1 MDEIKLSTRESDER
15 YARYVRERNKILF
28 GENEKNIKD
37 KIVDIV
43 LVGMLVWTFILL
55 VAFTILLFVHLFE

>member
-1 MDEIKLSTRESDER
+1 MDGIKLSTLESDAR

-28 GENEKNIKD
+28 GENKKNVKD

-43 LVGMLVWTFILL
+43 LVGMLVWSFILL
-55 VAFTILLFVHLFE
+55 VAFTILLLVSLFK

>member
-1 MDEIKLSTRESDER
+1 MNGIKLSTIESDRR

-28 GENEKNIKD
+28 GENKKNIKD

-43 LVGMLVWTFILL
+43 IVGMLVWSFILL
-55 VAFTILLFVHLFE
+55 TVFTILLLAQLFK

>member
-1 MDEIKLSTRESDER
+1 MNGIKLSAIESDRR

-28 GENEKNIKD
+28 GENKKNIKD

-43 LVGMLVWTFILL
+43 LVGMLVWSFILL
-55 VAFTILLFVHLFE
+55 TVFTILLLAQLFK

>member
-1 MDEIKLSTRESDER
+1 MNGIKLSTIESDRR

-28 GENEKNIKD
+28 GENKKNIKD

-43 LVGMLVWTFILL
+43 LVGMLVWSFILL
-55 VAFTILLFVHLFE
+55 TVFTILLLAQLFK

>member
-1 MDEIKLSTRESDER
+1 MDGIKLSTRESDER

-28 GENEKNIKD
+28 GENKKNIKD

-43 LVGMLVWTFILL
+43 LVGMLVCNFALV
-55 VAFTILLFVHLFE
+55 VAFTILLLAQLFE

>member
-28 GENEKNIKD
+28 GENKKNVKD

-43 LVGMLVWTFILL
+43 LVGMLVWSFILL
-55 VAFTILLFVHLFE
+55 VAFTILLLASLFK

>member
-28 GENEKNIKD
+28 GENKKNIKD
-37 KIVDIV
+37 EIVDIV

>member
-28 GENEKNIKD
+28 GENKKSVKD

-43 LVGMLVWTFILL
+43 LVGMLVWSFILL
-55 VAFTILLFVHLFE
+55 VAFTILLLAQLFK

>member
-15 YARYVRERNKILF
+15 YARYVRERNKRLF
-28 GENEKNIKD
+28 GENKKSVKD

-43 LVGMLVWTFILL
+43 LVGMLVWSFILL
-55 VAFTILLFVHLFE
+55 VAFTILLLAQLFK

>member
-28 GENEKNIKD
+28 GENKKNIKD

-43 LVGMLVWTFILL
+43 LVGMLVWSFILL
-55 VAFTILLFVHLFE
+55 VAFTILLFVPLFK

>member
-28 GENEKNIKD
+28 DVNSKNAKD
-37 KIVDIV
+37 KIVDTV
-43 LVGMLVWTFILL
+43 LVGMLVWSFTLL
-55 VAFTILLFVHLFE
+55 VAFTILLLATLFK

>member
-28 GENEKNIKD
+28 GENKKNIKD
-37 KIVDIV
+37 EIVDIV
-43 LVGMLVWTFILL
+43 LVGMLVWTFIFL

>member
-28 GENEKNIKD
+28 GENKKNVKD

-43 LVGMLVWTFILL
+43 LVGMLVCNFILL
-55 VAFTILLFVHLFE
+55 VAFTILLLVHLFE

>member
-1 MDEIKLSTRESDER
+1 MDEIKLSTRESDAR

-28 GENEKNIKD
+28 GGNKKNTKD

-43 LVGMLVWTFILL
+43 LVGMLVWSFILL

>member
-28 GENEKNIKD
+28 GENKKNVKD
-37 KIVDIV
+37 KIVDIM
-43 LVGMLVWTFILL
+43 LVGMLVWSFTLL
-55 VAFTILLFVHLFE
+55 VAFTILLFAQLFK

>member
-28 GENEKNIKD
+28 GENKKNVKD

-43 LVGMLVWTFILL
+43 LAGMLVWSFTLL
-55 VAFTILLFVHLFE
+55 VAFTILLLAQLFE

>member
-1 MDEIKLSTRESDER
+1 MDGIKLSTRESDER

>member
-28 GENEKNIKD
+28 GENKKNIKD

-43 LVGMLVWTFILL
+43 LVGMLVLNFILL

>member
-1 MDEIKLSTRESDER
+1 MDGIKLSTRESDER

-43 LVGMLVWTFILL
+43 LVGMLVWSFILL

>member
-28 GENEKNIKD
+28 GENKKNVKD

>member
-28 GENEKNIKD
+28 GEIKKNVND

-43 LVGMLVWTFILL
+43 LVGMLVWSFILL
-55 VAFTILLFVHLFE
+55 VAFTILLLAPLFK

>member
-28 GENEKNIKD
+28 GENKKNIKD

>member
-1 MDEIKLSTRESDER
+1 MDGIKLSTLESDAR

-28 GENEKNIKD
+28 GENKKNVKD

-43 LVGMLVWTFILL
+43 IVGMLVWSFILL
-55 VAFTILLFVHLFE
+55 MVFTILLLASLFK